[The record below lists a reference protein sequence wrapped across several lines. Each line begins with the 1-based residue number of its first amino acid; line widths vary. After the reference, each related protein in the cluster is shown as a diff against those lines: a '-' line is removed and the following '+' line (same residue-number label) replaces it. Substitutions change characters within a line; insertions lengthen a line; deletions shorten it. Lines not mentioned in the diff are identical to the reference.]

1 MFDTLGNTWIRHS
14 KFLFFSFFARMMECT
29 SPASAAPSVRGA
41 CQERMTERIT
51 KEQQKPMAST
61 YKSPA
66 VQSFFF

>member
-1 MFDTLGNTWIRHS
+1 
-14 KFLFFSFFARMMECT
+14 MECT

-51 KEQQKPMAST
+51 KEQQKPVAST

-66 VQSFFF
+66 GQRRFKQYYDMTCGLSFAFAPR